1 MNIYWITDMI
11 YTSAKFLKNKL
22 YIELQENAKFMV
34 LEKGKEI
41 LCFGSKFVFFICR
54 STMIIYFDGT
64 CDVHTTHA
72 DILV

>member
-34 LEKGKEI
+34 LEKGKKSCVLVQI
-41 LCFGSKFVFFICR
+41 FSFL
-54 STMIIYFDGT
+54 Y
-64 CDVHTTHA
+64 A
-72 DILV
+72 DQ